1 MNVFDGIDGL
11 RKIPPGAVMSIGNFD
26 GLHRGHARII
36 ETMKSVRNA
45 AQGQRLAVVTFE
57 PHPLTVI
64 KPELAPPRLTPPA
77 VKRARLAE
85 AGIDDYVILPP
96 THDVLDLP
104 AEEFWRI
111 LKDEVRVAHLIEGQ
125 SFNFG
130 KDRRGTIQRL
140 REWSAGTN
148 VKLQVVEPVSVA
160 LLDMQIAPVSSSLI
174 RWLIGHGR
182 VRDAAICLGRPYVLE
197 GTVVKGY
204 ERGRKIG
211 SPTINLDCGDQL
223 IPADGVYVGRCN
235 IDGTN
240 HIAAVSIGNAPTFEN
255 ARWQIEAHLLDF
267 TGDLYGRAVQLE
279 MIDWIREQRK
289 FRGIDELKKQIG
301 RDIEECRNRARIDP
315 ARMLAQ
321 VA

>member
-1 MNVFDGIDGL
+1 M
-11 RKIPPGAVMSIGNFD
+11 
-26 GLHRGHARII
+26 
-36 ETMKSVRNA
+36 
-45 AQGQRLAVVTFE
+45 VVTFE

-197 GTVVKGY
+197 GTVVKG
-204 ERGRKIG
+204 
-211 SPTINLDCGDQL
+211 P
-223 IPADGVYVGRCN
+223 
-235 IDGTN
+235 
-240 HIAAVSIGNAPTFEN
+240 
-255 ARWQIEAHLLDF
+255 
-267 TGDLYGRAVQLE
+267 
-279 MIDWIREQRK
+279 
-289 FRGIDELKKQIG
+289 
-301 RDIEECRNRARIDP
+301 
-315 ARMLAQ
+315 
-321 VA
+321 